1 MDSILDRV
9 VDFSFLMALALYLS
23 PPASFLPWI
32 LLSIFGTLMVSY
44 TSERF
49 RGAFC
54 RDAYSSIPRLSW
66 FPGKRDERIF
76 LIMLFSIFGWIEALF
91 VFLAIFVNL
100 KVLWNFY
107 WMLRWAG
114 ERGNSP

>member
-9 VDFSFLMALALYLS
+9 VDFSFLMALTLYLS

-54 RDAYSSIPRLSW
+54 RDAYSSIPHLSL

-76 LIMLFSIFGWIEALF
+76 MIMLFSIFGWIGALF
-91 VFLAIFVNL
+91 VFLAIFTNL

-114 ERGNSP
+114 DWHENL